1 MQKKIV
7 SIVFIY
13 CIFCIALSGYSQTNI
28 VRKLKTDI
36 SLADNPKTKINKI
49 FLLCDQGY
57 SLHPDTLM
65 LYSKMAEQM
74 AIQNKW
80 VMDEIKARY
89 YFSAALTN
97 KGLVDS
103 SLKIA
108 DQCLNQLGGVKKY
121 PVLYCNILNQ
131 KGRCFI
137 RMNQYKEAIELAYL
151 IIATAE
157 EYKDELLQVKAKT
170 LIGWAY
176 LEMGQPK
183 AALTWHLRALRT
195 TSDSVLLEK
204 YAILFAN
211 LATNYNGL
219 GKIDSAF
226 YYIKK
231 GVSYSRKHENLF
243 ALSNSLAIESE
254 LFVKSGNPKF
264 SEALL
269 TEVVAIR
276 KLIGDPFYIASDMS
290 QLGYYYA
297 HYGQPEKGIA
307 ICQEGIAIARKYK
320 LDTKLFFLYN
330 SLADNYMALGN
341 TDKYAEVLKSIIALK
356 DSVYEKNSANSLA
369 ELQTKY
375 QLQKKENTIIQQK
388 LDLVT
393 KNYWLYGSIIFFVIS
408 ILFTFFIFK
417 NYKRRQKLT
426 MEFRMTEEKRLNNM
440 AIKEAEENE
449 RRRVAADLHDN
460 LGAYAAS
467 IVANVDTIKNEQAFN
482 ANALNAIKELESNSQ
497 SIVSQLGDTI
507 WALKRSAISLIAISD
522 RVKLLLQK
530 LNLSYVNIKMD
541 VVENL
546 ETDMEL
552 TAIQGFHLFQIIQE
566 SVINALK
573 HSNCTAI
580 AVEFIAGKNWKVIIR
595 DDGIGMSSNSSEN
608 YSGNGLHNIN
618 SRAKEAGFKVGW
630 QKNIPTGTIIE
641 IGATTN

>member
-1 MQKKIV
+1 MQKKIL
-7 SIVFIY
+7 SIIFIY

-36 SLADNPKTKINKI
+36 NLADNPKTKINTI

-330 SLADNYMALGN
+330 SLADNYKALGN

-375 QLQKKENTIIQQK
+375 
-388 LDLVT
+388 
-393 KNYWLYGSIIFFVIS
+393 
-408 ILFTFFIFK
+408 
-417 NYKRRQKLT
+417 
-426 MEFRMTEEKRLNNM
+426 
-440 AIKEAEENE
+440 
-449 RRRVAADLHDN
+449 
-460 LGAYAAS
+460 
-467 IVANVDTIKNEQAFN
+467 
-482 ANALNAIKELESNSQ
+482 
-497 SIVSQLGDTI
+497 
-507 WALKRSAISLIAISD
+507 
-522 RVKLLLQK
+522 
-530 LNLSYVNIKMD
+530 
-541 VVENL
+541 
-546 ETDMEL
+546 
-552 TAIQGFHLFQIIQE
+552 
-566 SVINALK
+566 
-573 HSNCTAI
+573 
-580 AVEFIAGKNWKVIIR
+580 
-595 DDGIGMSSNSSEN
+595 
-608 YSGNGLHNIN
+608 
-618 SRAKEAGFKVGW
+618 
-630 QKNIPTGTIIE
+630 
-641 IGATTN
+641 